1 MEHLSAAAMKL
12 KARLD
17 KDRDKLF
24 TFLSYDGIPWN
35 NNNAE
40 HAIKALPGS
49 AGPLKV
55 SRRLGD

>member
-1 MEHLSAAAMKL
+1 MEHLSAAALKL

-24 TFLSYDGIPWN
+24 TFLSRDGIPWN

-40 HAIKALPGS
+40 HA
-49 AGPLKV
+49 
-55 SRRLGD
+55 